1 MMSCSASRRSVN
13 SEVIFAEREG
23 LIERESVQVSAERL
37 VFRDTVYR
45 DVAVVVRDT
54 LREVT
59 TVTVQIGASGDTL
72 MRSVV
77 TDRFRGRGTGW
88 NQGIVESRNY
98 EIFGQEERQSF
109 VVETRSD
116 VRVVEHVNEGTL
128 EKTGGIMGW
137 IDGLVVVMKWIVVV
151 GLMVVIGRIGFWLL
165 VRLR

>member
-37 VFRDTVYR
+37 VVRDTVYR

-98 EIFGQEERQSF
+98 EIFGQAELESRA
-109 VVETRSD
+109 VETRSD
-116 VRVVEHVNEGTL
+116 VRVVERENDDTMS
-128 EKTGGIMGW
+128 GGGMGW
-137 IDGLVVVMKWIVVV
+137 MGRLVLVLKWIFWVCVMVVVVR
-151 GLMVVIGRIGFWLL
+151 GLRFEG
-165 VRLR
+165 

>member
-1 MMSCSASRRSVN
+1 MTSCSVCRRGVN

-23 LIERESVQVSAERL
+23 LIERESVQVSAEKL
-37 VFRDTVYR
+37 VVRDTVYR
-45 DVAVVVRDT
+45 DGAVVVRDT

-116 VRVVEHVNEGTL
+116 VRVVERENDDTMS
-128 EKTGGIMGW
+128 GGGMGW
-137 IDGLVVVMKWIVVV
+137 MGRLVLVLKWIFWVCVMVVVVR
-151 GLMVVIGRIGFWLL
+151 GLRYEV
-165 VRLR
+165 

>member
-13 SEVIFAEREG
+13 SEVRTAEREG

-37 VFRDTVYR
+37 VVRDTVYR

-98 EIFGQEERQSF
+98 EIFGQAELESRA
-109 VVETRSD
+109 VETRSD
-116 VRVVEHVNEGTL
+116 VRVVERENDDTMS
-128 EKTGGIMGW
+128 GGGMGW
-137 IDGLVVVMKWIVVV
+137 MGRLVLVLKWIFWVCVMVVVVRVV
-151 GLMVVIGRIGFWLL
+151 GWLI
-165 VRLR
+165 VRFG